1 MRVNDYFV
9 VAKKIELPEKKETG
23 VYIPS
28 RSREKTNRAEVIAV
42 AENMKDFVKEKEVV
56 VFNPLR
62 GVAVEEYNAI
72 VLHKNDIYFVE

>member
-1 MRVNDYFV
+1 MKVNDYFV
-9 VAKKIELPEKKETG
+9 VARRVEKPEKEGGIILTKET
-23 VYIPS
+23 
-28 RSREKTNRAEVIAV
+28 RQNTNRAEVIAV

-62 GVAVEEYNAI
+62 GVTVEEHNAI